1 MTEGLQFFPLRSG
14 PDEPALLLT
23 RLPREGDPVL
33 YIHGAT
39 FPAALSVAYRF
50 GGRSWMDDLAA
61 CGFDVWA
68 LDFAGYGGSDRY
80 PGMSD
85 CADGPPLGRAA
96 VAADQI
102 ARAVAHI
109 LDQTAKPCLSIIAH
123 SWGTTAAGLYA
134 SLHPERVA
142 RLCLFGPIAQRDGR
156 TEIGP
161 SPQRW
166 RLVTVAQQR
175 ARFIEDVPQ
184 EHPHVLI
191 EPDLGMWGQAYLG
204 TDSEAAHRDPPAVK
218 IPYGPVADIADAWS
232 GSLPWRPQDIRAPTL
247 IVRGEW
253 DGVTTDRDA
262 AWLLSR
268 LGHPV
273 RRDAKISKG
282 THLMHLE
289 HSREGL
295 FQAVR
300 EFLKEERP

>member
-1 MTEGLQFFPLRSG
+1 MTEGPQFFRLRGG

-23 RLPREGDPVL
+23 RLPRNGDLVL

-39 FPAALSVAYRF
+39 FPTALSVAYRF

-80 PGMSD
+80 PEMSGS
-85 CADGPPLGRAA
+85 ADGPPLGRAA
-96 VAADQI
+96 QAAGQI

-109 LDQTAKPCLSIIAH
+109 LEQTAKRRISIIAH
-123 SWGTTAAGLYA
+123 SWGTMAAGLFA
-134 SLHPERVA
+134 STHPERVA
-142 RLCLFGPIAQRDGR
+142 RLCLFGPVAQRDGR
-156 TEIGP
+156 RDIGEP
-161 SPQRW
+161 ALRW
-166 RLVTVAQQR
+166 RLLTVAQQH

-184 EHPHVLI
+184 EHPPVLI
-191 EPDLGMWGQAYLG
+191 EPELDVWGPAYVG
-204 TDSEAAHRDPPAVK
+204 TDSDAALRHPPAVK
-218 IPYGPVADIADAWS
+218 IPYGPIADIADAWS
-232 GSLPWRPQDIRAPTL
+232 GSLAWRPQDVRAPTL
-247 IVRGEW
+247 VVRGEW
-253 DGVTTDRDA
+253 DSVTTDADA

-273 RRDAKISKG
+273 RRDVKIAKG

-295 FQAVR
+295 FQITR
-300 EFLKEERP
+300 EFLKEKP

>member
-1 MTEGLQFFPLRSG
+1 MQELQFFRLRG
-14 PDEPALLLT
+14 GQDEPTLLLT
-23 RLPREGDPVL
+23 RLQRGGSPVL

-50 GGRSWMDDLAA
+50 EGRSWMDDLAA

-80 PGMSD
+80 SEMSGS
-85 CADGPPLGRAA
+85 ADGPPLGRATQ
-96 VAADQI
+96 AASQI
-102 ARAVAHI
+102 ARAVTHI
-109 LDQTAKPCLSIIAH
+109 LDQTAKPRISLIAH

-142 RLCLFGPIAQRDGR
+142 RLCLFGPIAQRDER
-156 TEIGP
+156 TEIDEP
-161 SPQRW
+161 RLRW
-166 RLVTVAQQR
+166 RLLTVAQQH
-175 ARFIEDVPQ
+175 ARFIEDVPRD
-184 EHPHVLI
+184 HPPVLI
-191 EPDLGMWGQAYLG
+191 EPELDLWGSAYLG
-204 TDSEAAHRDPPAVK
+204 TDEEAAHRDPPAVK
-218 IPYGPVADIADAWS
+218 IPYGPVVDIADAWS
-232 GSLPWRPQDIRAPTL
+232 SALPWRPQDIRTPTL

-253 DGVTTDRDA
+253 DSVTTDADA

-273 RRDAKISKG
+273 RRDAKIAKG

-289 HSREGL
+289 HSRDGL

-300 EFLKEERP
+300 EFLKEETP